1 MDVPFARH
9 APAPAERRASGVAQ
23 TLLQLARQLQE
34 KRTGDDLHAVQ
45 WAALRYFSRAGRR
58 AATVQGLAR
67 FLGNTSG
74 SASRTVR
81 SLTERG
87 LVTGQP
93 LREDARSTTF
103 SLTEA
108 GLDALRRD
116 PLLDLAQAVSALEDD
131 QMTILGTLLDEVQT
145 ALERQRG

>member
-1 MDVPFARH
+1 M
-9 APAPAERRASGVAQ
+9 AQ
-23 TLLQLARQLQE
+23 TLSQLARQLQE
-34 KRTGDDLHAVQ
+34 KRDGEDLHAVQ

-81 SLTERG
+81 SLLERD
-87 LVTGQP
+87 LIEGQP

-103 SLTEA
+103 SVTRA
-108 GLDALRRD
+108 GRAALRRD
-116 PLLDLAQAVSALEDD
+116 PLLDLAQAIASLEDE
-131 QMTILGTLLDEVQT
+131 QMATLGTLLDEVQT
-145 ALERQRG
+145 ALERQRA